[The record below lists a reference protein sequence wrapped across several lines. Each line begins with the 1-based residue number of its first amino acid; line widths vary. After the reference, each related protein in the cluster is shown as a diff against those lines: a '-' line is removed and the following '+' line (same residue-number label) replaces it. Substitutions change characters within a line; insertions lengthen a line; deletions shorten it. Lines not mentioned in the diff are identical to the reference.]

1 MTLGVRDVLGV
12 GALDALV
19 VVKVEVGGLAA
30 ITATVEISSSTSVI
44 GVIEEISPLIASL
57 STIFSREEA
66 AVTLI
71 SPPLDI
77 VEVEAVA
84 VFSLL

>member
-1 MTLGVRDVLGV
+1 MTLGVRDVLRV

-66 AVTLI
+66 AVTPI

-77 VEVEAVA
+77 VEVVAVA
-84 VFSLL
+84 VF